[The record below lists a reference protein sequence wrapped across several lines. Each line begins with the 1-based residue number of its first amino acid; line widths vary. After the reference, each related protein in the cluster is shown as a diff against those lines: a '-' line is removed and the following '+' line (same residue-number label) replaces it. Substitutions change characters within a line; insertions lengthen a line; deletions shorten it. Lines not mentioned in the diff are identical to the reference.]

1 MRTVEVRVYGPLN
14 DFLPPDRRQAPL
26 RYALFGTPS
35 VKDVLEA
42 LGVPH
47 PEIAL
52 VVVNG
57 EPAGFGLRL
66 QGGERVAAYPAF
78 TSLPVEPG
86 TSLVP
91 APQKV
96 PRFLLDGHLGTLAAS
111 LRLFGFDA
119 ELPAG
124 ADDATLARRAREED
138 RVLLTRDLGLLK
150 RSEVTR
156 GAFVRATEPRRQ
168 ELEIVERF
176 GLLEQMAPFTRCSV
190 CNVLLTDATPSRVE
204 SQVPERIRAQVDRF
218 GECPRCGRIYWE
230 GSHPARIRER
240 LEALRS
246 ALTRG
251 RSVSRG

>member
-1 MRTVEVRVYGPLN
+1 MRTVEVRLYGPLN
-14 DFLPPDRRQAPL
+14 DFLPPDRRQGPL

-57 EPAGFGLRL
+57 EPAGFGYRL

-78 TSLPVEPG
+78 ASIPIEGAASVA
-86 TSLVP
+86 P
-91 APQKV
+91 APQTE
-96 PRFLLDGHLGTLAAS
+96 PRFLLDGHLATLAAS

-119 ELPAG
+119 ELPVG
-124 ADDATLARRAREED
+124 ADDATLARRSREED
-138 RVLLTRDLGLLK
+138 RILLTRDLGLLK

-156 GAFVRATEPRRQ
+156 GAFVRATDPRAQ
-168 ELEIVERF
+168 ELEVVERF
-176 GLLEQMAPFTRCSV
+176 GLLEKMALFTRCSL
-190 CNVLLTDATPSRVE
+190 CNVPLAEADPAHVEAQVPAGVRERVE
-204 SQVPERIRAQVDRF
+204 RF
-218 GECPRCGRIYWE
+218 RECPRCGRIYWD

-240 LEALRS
+240 LDALRS
-246 ALTRG
+246 AMQSG
-251 RSVSRG
+251 RMRP